1 MLSNIFD
8 GFNVTCMAYGIT
20 GAGKTYTMLGN
31 TMNSNLARNS
41 KQVKGLSE
49 QAMDYIFDFIKHDS
63 CKAQSRDKAKN
74 NVKYKIKISYL
85 EVYNEHIRDLLR
97 EDKPINLII
106 LEDAKHG
113 IIVPGLKECEVHSSF
128 EVISL
133 INKGNN
139 RRTMAS
145 TFSNKFSSRSHA
157 IIQISM
163 ERTLFTNASESENT
177 SLKST
182 ADSKIHYL
190 TNIGSSVCSKLT
202 LVDLAGSE
210 KEDQEDCVQDKHRL
224 EGSNINRS
232 LLALGNCI
240 KILSQS
246 KNLLHSY
253 CYRER

>member
-63 CKAQSRDKAKN
+63 SKAQLRGKAKN

-163 ERTLFTNASESENT
+163 ERTLFTNASESINIVAQCSQTTTTCFKTNCKLHLSAPLPDIRRKEIQFP
-177 SLKST
+177 SYPH
-182 ADSKIHYL
+182 DPSKGTI
-190 TNIGSSVCSKLT
+190 
-202 LVDLAGSE
+202 
-210 KEDQEDCVQDKHRL
+210 
-224 EGSNINRS
+224 
-232 LLALGNCI
+232 
-240 KILSQS
+240 
-246 KNLLHSY
+246 
-253 CYRER
+253 